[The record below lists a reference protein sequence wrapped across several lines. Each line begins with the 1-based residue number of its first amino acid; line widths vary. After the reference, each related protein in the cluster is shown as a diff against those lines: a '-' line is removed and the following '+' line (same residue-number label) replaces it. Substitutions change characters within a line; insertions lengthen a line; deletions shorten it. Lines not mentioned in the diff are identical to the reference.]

1 MGNLTFFPDGE
12 PCGDAEYDAGGLA
25 GHGLDPDK
33 PWDVDPVEVALDLGD
48 PGPLGSRA
56 DVDAGRGQSS
66 RRHVEDDAKHQGN
79 GPVASALAKGLVQQA
94 CQHLVLVLQ
103 NLDEH
108 IAGGGSLGFYGT
120 STKNW
125 SETN

>member
-1 MGNLTFFPDGE
+1 MLIGDLTFFPDGE

-33 PWDVDPVEVALDLGD
+33 LGNVDPVEVALDLGD

-66 RRHVEDDAKHQGN
+66 RRHVGPGPDADLYRLPNDLRPQRGVRVY
-79 GPVASALAKGLVQQA
+79 P
-94 CQHLVLVLQ
+94 
-103 NLDEH
+103 
-108 IAGGGSLGFYGT
+108 GT
-120 STKNW
+120 
-125 SETN
+125 

>member
-12 PCGDAEYDAGGLA
+12 PCSDAEYDAGGLA

-33 PWDVDPVEVALDLGD
+33 PGNVDPVEVALDLGD

-94 CQHLVLVLQ
+94 SQHLVLVLQ

-108 IAGGGSLGFYGT
+108 IGSLVVKRAIPYT
-120 STKNW
+120 RN
-125 SETN
+125 